1 MSELDDAFEKI
12 IMHKA
17 EKMKKGLVPGS
28 QFNRHIKNMLRQ
40 SGTNVCEEQVE
51 NFVMGAIDAMMYDV
65 ASLVGFV
72 ANTRRYDDWAS
83 CRKRQEML
91 KKIFPERTGKKLTS

>member
-17 EKMKKGLVPGS
+17 NKLKKGLVPGS
-28 QFNRHIKNMLRQ
+28 QFNRHIKNVLRQ
-40 SGTNVCEEQVE
+40 SNSTVCEEQVQ
-51 NFVMGAIDAMMYDV
+51 NFVIGAVDAMIYDV

-72 ANTRRYDDWAS
+72 AS